1 MINSFNLWH
10 FFGIF
15 HQHLQS
21 CLGCCW
27 CLRLVHGK
35 CLYMSQNWTD
45 IRSSSPNSPCYVLAV
60 LRKFL
65 QSGFR
70 RKWDRINLTHTVR
83 ILTVLFYGEILSLHL
98 RVCLWVMDNPLIPSS
113 LSLLLLSPLS
123 TYSICV
129 CTYFFVCQ
137 KEIEVV
143 LFFIQKVSQRV
154 YIYIVYCII
163 SAFQKRDCMNQS
175 DRFPKETQNRT
186 WYLLTIVWATEYRHN
201 TYCLVFNLFIMTL

>member
-113 LSLLLLSPLS
+113 LSLLLLSLS
-123 TYSICV
+123 SFHVLHLCLYILFCV
-129 CTYFFVCQ
+129 SKRNRSSSLFHTKSKSAGIHIYC
-137 KEIEVV
+137 V
-143 LFFIQKVSQRV
+143 LYNLSFPETWLYEPKRQISKRNPESYVISFDDSVS
-154 YIYIVYCII
+154 YWI
-163 SAFQKRDCMNQS
+163 
-175 DRFPKETQNRT
+175 PT
-186 WYLLTIVWATEYRHN
+186 
-201 TYCLVFNLFIMTL
+201 